1 MSVIAGNPTTPNDYD
16 ASAPDSRIPALVTV
30 GVVVVVVA
38 LVLPILYVISLKFQP
53 PICMLMN
60 KSCLSHNQ
68 PQRDVERAKR
78 KLKETI
84 DLRML
89 NDASP
94 SQKYEQ
100 IQGFKREAAVAS
112 TQSSAAEVC
121 GAVFLCNLP
130 RSPSGCGQRPTIEM
144 QTSVSHDLHRLLAQK
159 PSCRLPIMQVNI
171 YSNRGVTGGA
181 VTTSGQRPSRFPH
194 TCFIANSSS
203 AATFL
208 WSAPSSIGSAT
219 SICSVS
225 STLPRGSL

>member
-1 MSVIAGNPTTPNDYD
+1 MFSLMSVIAGNPTTPNDYD

-38 LVLPILYVISLKFQP
+38 LVLSIL
-53 PICMLMN
+53 
-60 KSCLSHNQ
+60 CLVKLQSHNQ

-121 GAVFLCNLP
+121 AICLEVLVDVDSVRRLKCNHLFHTTCIDSWLKNRHVDCPLCK
-130 RSPSGCGQRPTIEM
+130 SIFIPTE
-144 QTSVSHDLHRLLAQK
+144 A
-159 PSCRLPIMQVNI
+159 
-171 YSNRGVTGGA
+171 
-181 VTTSGQRPSRFPH
+181 
-194 TCFIANSSS
+194 
-203 AATFL
+203 
-208 WSAPSSIGSAT
+208 
-219 SICSVS
+219 
-225 STLPRGSL
+225 